1 MLPIKIFIKE
11 ELKLVNKKMNQK
23 KGNTEIKEILEKE
36 LQLWKEELVN
46 KIKLIEPD
54 ASKIFG
60 KNKDNINGNKFD
72 LDFDVSTLNQNWPM
86 EPLIAV
92 AIYQIHQS
100 IETSDLVTFTEE
112 ILNGKLQFLCSV
124 ADQFYQHLRLV
135 KNKIKGEPQGKSR

>member
-36 LQLWKEELVN
+36 LQLWKEEFFN

-100 IETSDLVTFTEE
+100 VENFGFGHI
-112 ILNGKLQFLCSV
+112 
-124 ADQFYQHLRLV
+124 Y
-135 KNKIKGEPQGKSR
+135 